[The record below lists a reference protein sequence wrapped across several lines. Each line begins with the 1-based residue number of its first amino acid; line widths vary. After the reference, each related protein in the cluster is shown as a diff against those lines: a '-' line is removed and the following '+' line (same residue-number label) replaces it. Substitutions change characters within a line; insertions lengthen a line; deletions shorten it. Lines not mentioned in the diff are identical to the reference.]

1 MAFEQHPDGLSPH
14 TRNQLTP
21 DHFFGQQAHR
31 PARSPMR
38 RWRADYGDNL
48 LALVLVQRRGF
59 PWTCGVE
66 QRSLQPFLLIPLA
79 DLPDG
84 LGRKTQVSAHHRR
97 GLSQVHLPQS
107 QSAQNSAYRLQAA
120 TQQLFQLLAIPRRKL
135 DLKPDAS
142 AHDSAIQPLMPLD
155 KCLVWLPIHAVMVLE
170 MPDQST
176 GDAAE
181 IGGQAGD
188 PVWDIG

>member
-1 MAFEQHPDGLSPH
+1 MAFEQHPDGLSAH
-14 TRNQLTP
+14 TRNQLAP

-48 LALVLVQRRGF
+48 LALVLVQRQGF

-79 DLPDG
+79 YLPDG

-135 DLKPDAS
+135 DLKPYAS
-142 AHDSAIQPLMPLD
+142 AHVSAIQPHMAHAKYLL
-155 KCLVWLPIHAVMVLE
+155 WLPIHMVTVLAV
-170 MPDQST
+170 SF
-176 GDAAE
+176 
-181 IGGQAGD
+181 
-188 PVWDIG
+188 